1 MGNAVDHDVIII
13 GGGLVGTATAWFLA
27 REGLSVL
34 LLERDELNAKAS
46 GANAGSV
53 HLQIPIAEYRNLG
66 REWAEHFAPTLTMM
80 QAGADLWAT
89 LEDQLS
95 TPLEFFRTGGIIAA
109 CTDEEMELV
118 REKAAL
124 EADHGVEMEILDAPG
139 LRDRAPYLAGDMI
152 GGAYY
157 PGEGKASPL
166 LATRAFANAA
176 VRRGARLLTQTEVT
190 GVEAGPPF
198 TVVTERGLFTAE
210 SIVCSAGAEAGRIA
224 DMAGLDLP
232 IRGFPIQVSVTEP
245 TGPMIPHLVY
255 AAAGRLTLKQMANG
269 TCLIGGGWP
278 ATLDADGRLSV
289 SHASLAA
296 NMALAQSVV
305 PVLSGLRIVRSWPAM
320 VNGTDSWRPIVG
332 EAPSCPGF
340 FLCLFPWMGFT
351 AGPIA
356 ARSVAD
362 LILERAPPVDL
373 AALSELPT

>member
-1 MGNAVDHDVIII
+1 MAKAADHDVIII
-13 GGGLVGTATAWFLA
+13 GGGLGGTAAAWFLS
-27 REGLSVL
+27 REGLNVL
-34 LLERDELNAKAS
+34 LLERGELNARAS
-46 GANAGSV
+46 GANAGSL
-53 HLQIPIAEYRNLG
+53 HLQIPALEYKKLG
-66 REWAEHFAPTLTMM
+66 RAWAEHFAPTLTML
-80 QAGADLWAT
+80 QAGAELWAS
-89 LEDQLS
+89 LEDELS
-95 TPLEFFRTGGIIAA
+95 ASLEFSRTGGIIAA
-109 CTDEEMELV
+109 RTDEEMDLV

-124 EADHGVEMEILDAPG
+124 EADHGIEMEILDAAC

-152 GGAYY
+152 GGAFY

-176 VRRGARLLTQTEVT
+176 VREGARVMTQTEVT

-210 SIVCSAGAEAGRIA
+210 SILCAAGAEAGRIA

-245 TGPMIPHLVY
+245 AGPLVPHLVY

-269 TCLIGGGWP
+269 ACVIGGGWS
-278 ATLDADGRLSV
+278 AAMMADGSLSV
-289 SHASLAA
+289 SNTSLTS
-296 NMALAQSVV
+296 NMAMAQSVV
-305 PVLSGLRIVRSWPAM
+305 PALSGLRVVRSWPAM

-356 ARSVAD
+356 ARCVAD
-362 LILERAPPVDL
+362 LILGRTPPVDVTG
-373 AALSELPT
+373 LSELPR